1 MKLFDTHFHW
11 DGISPKNL
19 IVDESKDEG
28 VEYLSCI
35 GGDYPS
41 SKLACEF
48 AEAFDNVIFTAGI
61 HPHYVDE
68 YNGDF
73 SEFASIFTHSKM
85 KAVGEVGLDYFYD
98 NSDRKN
104 QIKVLE
110 SFFSFAINCNK
121 PLVIHCRDKEGCY
134 DAYSEIYNLLNS
146 FYKEKIKFVIH
157 CYTGNRYWLEKF
169 LELDG
174 YIGFTGIVT
183 FPKALNVQELV
194 PIVPNEKLLI
204 ETDSPYL
211 APIPYRGKTNYPK
224 YLPLIAAKVASL
236 KGIDVEE
243 LSSQILINS
252 FNFYDIPLL

>member
-1 MKLFDTHFHW
+1 MKFFDTHFHW
-11 DGISPKNL
+11 NGTSSKTT
-19 IVDESKDEG
+19 IVNESKAEG

-35 GGDYPS
+35 GGDYAS
-41 SKLACEF
+41 SVSACEF

-68 YNGDF
+68 YSGDF
-73 SEFASIFTHSKM
+73 SEFIPIFSHSKM
-85 KAVGEVGLDYFYD
+85 RAIGEVGLDYFYD

-110 SFFSFAINCNK
+110 TFFSFAIDSNK

-134 DAYSEIYNLLNS
+134 DAYSEVYNVLNNFS
-146 FYKEKIKFVIH
+146 KQKIKFVIH
-157 CYTGNRYWLEKF
+157 CYTGNCYWLEKF
-169 LELDG
+169 LEFGG

-194 PIVPNEKLLI
+194 SIVPNEKLLI

-211 APIPYRGKTNYPK
+211 APIPHRGKVNHPK
-224 YLPLIAAKVASL
+224 YLPLIANKVAAL
-236 KGIDVEE
+236 KKINIEE
-243 LSSQILINS
+243 LSSLLFVNS
-252 FNFYDIPLL
+252 FNFYNIPLQ